1 VRQASL
7 EMSALGN
14 ILVEGDT
21 FTGRSS
27 RLSWS
32 EAKDL
37 IVFEGDGRSDAE
49 LYRQERVGAPT
60 STASAGKI
68 SYWRSLN
75 RVDVHDARYLDL
87 DQINASAAGFQS
99 PGIRPQ

>member
-1 VRQASL
+1 
-7 EMSALGN
+7 
-14 ILVEGDT
+14 
-21 FTGRSS
+21 
-27 RLSWS
+27 
-32 EAKDL
+32 
-37 IVFEGDGRSDAE
+37 
-49 LYRQERVGAPT
+49 VGAPT